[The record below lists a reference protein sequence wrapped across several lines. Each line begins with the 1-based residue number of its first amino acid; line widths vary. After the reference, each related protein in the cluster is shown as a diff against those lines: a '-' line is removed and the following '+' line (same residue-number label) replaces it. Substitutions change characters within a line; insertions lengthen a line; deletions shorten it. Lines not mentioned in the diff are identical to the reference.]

1 MSWHKLIIDVD
12 YQPVDPGCS
21 SHYCERTERLLKD
34 LKAGQA
40 IGYNDPS
47 GILPSIT
54 LVGIDQKGVTLQSGG
69 TTVRLPDFWG
79 SHFSKLAE
87 AGRDYTNF
95 QLWAGVVEAIDIT
108 HDLKFLR
115 RFGKNSSILGLTPAD
130 IEVLSGS
137 DDPYAMYGYAS
148 WLAANNRNSDDINK
162 AFDLYAKAAEGGCA
176 DALMGESLLWSYG
189 IGGIVDSQLAAE
201 LRDEAVAKG
210 SEFAA
215 MCQARNRIAGFN
227 ANKEPKKVLEE
238 IKLRMAT
245 DADFNPNWYS
255 IMAYAYETLDDLENA
270 KLMYHE
276 AIAHG
281 EERACFFLA
290 YIYRNEGDEETYRKL
305 MLEGI
310 ERGCALCC
318 ILDADM
324 EEEEFYGLSLNKQT
338 QTRREIT
345 KRLKQGIELGEGL
358 CAYYLAYNHYHGDLG
373 FKRDIKKAFEY
384 ANEGYRLG
392 DSSACNLI
400 VDMQDDETPKDF
412 KLDDKQMAFM
422 CLEALRFGDTNQLA
436 KVVKAYNEGL
446 YPQEAIQEEI
456 RREWLPKYI
465 KPLPKLVK
473 DEMEPTVLVIHP
485 DGYAEYLEADISKFH
500 FEDPF
505 KEIGQLIDAADT
517 RSVAFAQPL
526 RDITEAVG
534 IDDGKCLTMF
544 YDLDAEKKG
553 LKVNPV
559 ATKLNGGNEIRG
571 SVVVALEGDFVPM
584 DCNDSGYRPVYS
596 FTYYDDITAVFDEI
610 YDLVGGQLYTD
621 DDLEDDDGRYDPYA

>member
-12 YQPVDPGCS
+12 YQPADLGCS
-21 SHYCERTERLLKD
+21 SHYCERTEHLLKD
-34 LKAGQA
+34 LKVGQGV
-40 IGYNDPS
+40 GYNDPS
-47 GILPSIT
+47 GILPSVT
-54 LVGIDQKGVTLQSGG
+54 LVGIDEKGVTLQAGG

-148 WLAANNRNSDDINK
+148 WLATNNRNSDDINK
-162 AFDLYAKAAEGGCA
+162 AFGLYAKAAEGGCA

-189 IGGIVDSQLAAE
+189 IGGLVDSQIAAE

-227 ANKEPKKVLEE
+227 ANKEPEKVLEE

-324 EEEEFYGLSLNKQT
+324 EEEGFYGLSLNKQT

-358 CAYYLAYNHYHGDLG
+358 CAYYLAINYYHGDLG

-422 CLEALRFGDTNQLA
+422 RLEALRFGDDDQLA
-436 KVVKAYNEGL
+436 KVVRAYNEGL

-473 DEMEPTVLVIHP
+473 DEMEPTVLIIHP
-485 DGYAEYLEADISKFH
+485 DGYAEYLEADISKFS
-500 FEDPF
+500 FMDPF
-505 KEIGQLIDAADT
+505 KEIGELIDAADT
-517 RSVAFAQPL
+517 RNVTVAQPL

-534 IDDGKCLTMF
+534 LEEGQSVAMF
-544 YDLDAEKKG
+544 YDIDAEKKG

-559 ATKLNGGNEIRG
+559 ATKLNDGNEIRG
-571 SVVVALEGDFVPM
+571 AVVIALEGDFVPM
-584 DCNDSGYRPVYS
+584 DCNDSGYRPYYS

-610 YDLVGGQLYTD
+610 YDLMGGQLYTD

>member
-12 YQPVDPGCS
+12 YQPADPGCS

-34 LKAGQA
+34 LKVGQA

-47 GILPSIT
+47 GILPSVT
-54 LVGIDQKGVTLQSGG
+54 LVGIDEKGVTLQSGG

-79 SHFSKLAE
+79 SHFAKLAE

-148 WLAANNRNSDDINK
+148 WLATNNRNSDDINK
-162 AFDLYAKAAEGGCA
+162 AFGLYAKAAEGGCA

-189 IGGIVDSQLAAE
+189 IGGLVDSQIAAE

-227 ANKEPKKVLEE
+227 ANKEPEKVLEE

-276 AIAHG
+276 SIAHG
-281 EERACFFLA
+281 EERAYFFLA
-290 YIYRNEGDEETYRKL
+290 YLYKNEGDTDTYRKL

-324 EEEEFYGLSLNKQT
+324 EEEGFYGLSLNKQT

-358 CAYYLAYNHYHGDLG
+358 CAYYLAINYYHGDLG

-392 DSSACNLI
+392 DASCCNLI

-422 CLEALRFGDTNQLA
+422 RLEALRFGDTNQLA

-473 DEMEPTVLVIHP
+473 DEMEPTVLIIHP
-485 DGYAEYLEADISKFH
+485 DGYAEYLEADISKFS
-500 FEDPF
+500 FMDPF
-505 KEIGQLIDAADT
+505 KEIGELIDAVDT
-517 RSVAFAQPL
+517 RNVTVTQPL
-526 RDITEAVG
+526 RDITEAVDLEEG
-534 IDDGKCLTMF
+534 QSVAMF
-544 YDLDAEKKG
+544 YDIDAEKKG

-559 ATKLNGGNEIRG
+559 ATKLNGDVEMRG
-571 SVVVALEGDFVPM
+571 AVVIALEGDFVPM

-596 FTYYDDITAVFDEI
+596 FTFYDDITAVFDEI

>member
-12 YQPVDPGCS
+12 YQPADPGCS

-34 LKAGQA
+34 LKVGQA

-47 GILPSIT
+47 GILPSVT
-54 LVGIDQKGVTLQSGG
+54 LVGIDEKGVTLQAGG

-148 WLAANNRNSDDINK
+148 WLATNNRNSDDINK
-162 AFDLYAKAAEGGCA
+162 AFGLYAKAAEGGCA

-189 IGGIVDSQLAAE
+189 IGGLVDSQIAAE

-227 ANKEPKKVLEE
+227 ANKEPEKVLEE
-238 IKLRMAT
+238 IKQRMTT

-281 EERACFFLA
+281 EERAYFFLA
-290 YIYRNEGDEETYRKL
+290 YLYKNEGDTDTYRKL

-345 KRLKQGIELGEGL
+345 KRLKQGVELGEGL
-358 CAYYLAYNHYHGDLG
+358 CAYYLAINHYHGDLG

-422 CLEALRFGDTNQLA
+422 RLEALRFGDDDQLA
-436 KVVKAYNEGL
+436 KVVRAYNEGL

-473 DEMEPTVLVIHP
+473 DEMEPAVLIIHP
-485 DGYAEYLEADISKFH
+485 DGYAEYLEADISKFS
-500 FEDPF
+500 FMDPF
-505 KEIGQLIDAADT
+505 KEIGELIDAADT
-517 RSVAFAQPL
+517 RNVTVTQPL
-526 RDITEAVG
+526 RDITEAVDLEEG
-534 IDDGKCLTMF
+534 QSVAMF
-544 YDLDAEKKG
+544 YDIDAEKKG

-559 ATKLNGGNEIRG
+559 ATKLNGGEEMRG
-571 SVVVALEGDFVPM
+571 AVVIALEGDFVPM
-584 DCNDSGYRPVYS
+584 DCNDSGYRPVSS
-596 FTYYDDITAVFDEI
+596 FTYFDDITAVFDEI